1 MSTRTV
7 ALVGRPNTGKSSLYN
22 RVTGGSARVGNFP
35 GITVDVL
42 EATVELG
49 GAKGALRVVDLPG
62 LYSFDSE
69 LDADTDEGAARAF
82 IEREQRDN
90 APFAVLQVLD
100 ATQLSLSLRLTKE
113 LLGQASRVALVLTQ
127 SDVLEGEGR
136 KCDVDAL
143 SKAVGVPVI
152 AVSSRDASTRDA
164 VIALA
169 QRVLDGPARAPSAGT
184 FDPEQLARAVLSDAP
199 SVDEQQRKRREFTE
213 RLDRW
218 LLHRTLGPAL
228 FVLTMVLLFG
238 AVFLVAEPASG
249 AMDATTKWLGAKLSP
264 RLGGGY
270 LASFVTDGIIGGA
283 GTVLA
288 FLPQIVVLTIALEL
302 LDASGYL
309 ARGVFLIDRLLRVF
323 GLGGKAFVPLLTAHA
338 CAVPAIRATRI
349 LRDPRERLVTLL
361 VLPLMTCSARLPTYS
376 LLISTFF
383 AHRGAL
389 FQATVFVSLFAAG
402 VISGAIASAV
412 LRKTVVR
419 GRPLPLV
426 LEMPAYRAP
435 EPAFVR
441 KATARGVRNFLSD
454 VGTTIVAASAVL
466 WVLLNVPMPGAAVDP
481 SLQNAPAAVVRVNR
495 SVAASFGRALEPVT
509 RLAGFD
515 WRINVGLVGSFGA
528 RELMVGTL
536 GVIHGLEDVGDDPT
550 PLRAQLRA
558 ARTADGRPRYDTRTA
573 LSLMVFFIF
582 ACQCMSTVAA
592 LRRETRSW
600 RWPLFVLGYTY
611 AVAFVAAAIVYNVAG
626 WFSR

>member
-42 EATVELG
+42 EATVELEG
-49 GAKGALRVVDLPG
+49 SKGALRVVDLPG

-127 SDVLEGEGR
+127 SDVLASEGR
-136 KCDVDAL
+136 TCDVAAL
-143 SKAVGVPVI
+143 SKAVGVEVI
-152 AVSSRDASTRDA
+152 AVSSREASTRDA

-169 QRVLDGPARAPSAGT
+169 QRVLDGPARELSAGT
-184 FDPEQLARAVLSDAP
+184 FDPEQVARAVLSDTAT
-199 SVDEQQRKRREFTE
+199 VDEQQRKRREFTE

-402 VISGAIASAV
+402 VLSGAVASAV

-509 RLAGFD
+509 RFAGFD

-600 RWPLFVLGYTY
+600 RWPLFVLAYTY
-611 AVAFVAAAIVYNVAG
+611 VVAFVAAAIVYNVAG

>member
-1 MSTRTV
+1 VSTRTV

-361 VLPLMTCSARLPTYS
+361 VLPLMTCSARLPTYG
-376 LLISTFF
+376 LLLSAFF
-383 AHRGAL
+383 AQPGRA
-389 FQATVFVSLFAAG
+389 VSCDWCSWALFAAG
-402 VISGAIASAV
+402 GLSGAMLASRGAAAS
-412 LRKTVVR
+412 TAVR
-419 GRPLPLV
+419 GRL
-426 LEMPAYRAP
+426 AAARAGD
-435 EPAFVR
+435 
-441 KATARGVRNFLSD
+441 AR
-454 VGTTIVAASAVL
+454 
-466 WVLLNVPMPGAAVDP
+466 VP
-481 SLQNAPAAVVRVNR
+481 R
-495 SVAASFGRALEPVT
+495 
-509 RLAGFD
+509 
-515 WRINVGLVGSFGA
+515 
-528 RELMVGTL
+528 
-536 GVIHGLEDVGDDPT
+536 
-550 PLRAQLRA
+550 
-558 ARTADGRPRYDTRTA
+558 ARTARLVGRTAWRRGACAIPCPTWARPSSRRARCCGCCSTSPCRARRSIRRRRHLRDAGRGGPDAPQRRGGRRPRA
-573 LSLMVFFIF
+573 
-582 ACQCMSTVAA
+582 
-592 LRRETRSW
+592 
-600 RWPLFVLGYTY
+600 
-611 AVAFVAAAIVYNVAG
+611 
-626 WFSR
+626 

>member
-1 MSTRTV
+1 MSKATV
-7 ALVGRPNTGKSSLYN
+7 ALVGRPNAGKSSLYN

-42 EATVELG
+42 EAIVELDG
-49 GAKGALRVVDLPG
+49 GDSLRLVDLPG
-62 LYSFDSE
+62 LYSFDAA
-69 LDADTDEGAARAF
+69 LDADTDEGVARSF
-82 IEREQRDN
+82 IDGEERSGR
-90 APFAVLQVLD
+90 PFAVLQVLD
-100 ATQLSLSLRLTKE
+100 ATQLALSLRLTRE
-113 LLGQASRVALVLTQ
+113 LLSHASRCALVVTQ
-127 SDVLEGEGR
+127 SDVLDADGR
-136 KCDVDAL
+136 TCDVEAL

-152 AVSSRDASTRDA
+152 AVSARDAATRDA

-169 QRVLDGPARAPSAGT
+169 KRTLSEPGHELATAPT
-184 FDPEQLARAVLSDAP
+184 FDPDELAAKVIRDKP
-199 SVDEQQRKRREFTE
+199 SVADAERAHRALTE
-213 RLDRW
+213 RVDRW
-218 LLHRTLGPAL
+218 LLHPVVGPAL
-228 FVLTMVLLFG
+228 FIATMVLLFG

-264 RLGGGY
+264 KLGGGY

-323 GLGGKAFVPLLTAHA
+323 GLGGKALVPLLTAHA

-349 LRDPRERLVTLL
+349 LRDPKERLTTLL

-389 FQATVFVSLFAAG
+389 FQSLVFVSLFALG
-402 VISGAIASAV
+402 VVSGAIASAV
-412 LRKTVVR
+412 IRRTAVR

-441 KATARGVRNFLSD
+441 KATARGVRSFLSD
-454 VGTTIVAASAVL
+454 VGTTIVVASAAL
-466 WVLLNVPMPGAAVDP
+466 WLLLNIPMPGAQRDP
-481 SLQNAPAAVVRVNR
+481 SSANAPAAVVRVNN
-495 SVAASFGRALEPVT
+495 SVAASVGRALEPVT
-509 RLAGFD
+509 KFAGFD
-515 WRINVGLVGSFGA
+515 WRINVGLIGSFGA

-536 GVIHGLEDVGDDPT
+536 GVIHGLEDIDDDPT

-558 ARTADGRPRYDTRTA
+558 ARNPDGTPRYTTRTA
-573 LSLMVFFIF
+573 LALMTFFIF

-592 LRRETRSW
+592 LKRETRSW

-611 AVAFVAAAIVYNVAG
+611 ALAFVAAAIVYNVSG
-626 WFSR
+626 WFAR